1 MKKID
6 GYIIRQFVATLVFA
20 LLAFIILFVVID
32 LMEHLDDFLDSKVP
46 ESIIVEYYI
55 YFMPEIIKL
64 VTPIAMLLACL
75 FTTGRMSTSNEI
87 TVLKASG
94 MSLYRFMI
102 PYLIVALIISSA
114 SIYFNGWIVP
124 EVNKKKIFIE
134 RVNLGH
140 YSERYGRDNI
150 YFQDSPTRIVNIETF
165 DNQRNIAWKVSI
177 QDFSDTNATVLTARY
192 DSRQMNWDSTQ
203 YAWIL
208 IEGTHR
214 TFTPAGETASAFG
227 SIVFRSL
234 RFSPDDVTRKI
245 ERPEE
250 MGYREMEEFI
260 RKQQESGND
269 VARWQV
275 DFYSKVSFPFAS
287 FIVVLFGVPFA
298 ATKRRAGLA
307 IQFGI
312 SIGLCFVYLA
322 FMKVSQVFGYNGSL
336 NPLMTAWL
344 ANIIFIGAAVL
355 NIVRV
360 KK

>member
-1 MKKID
+1 MKRID
-6 GYIIRQFVATLVFA
+6 WYIIRQFIGTLLFA
-20 LLAFIILFVVID
+20 ILAFIVLFVVID

-46 ESIIVEYYI
+46 EPIILEYYI
-55 YFMPEIIKL
+55 YFMPEIVKL

-94 MSLYRFMI
+94 MSLYRFML
-102 PYLIVALIISSA
+102 PFLLVALIISGV

-124 EVNKKKIFIE
+124 KVNKKKIFIE
-134 RVNLGH
+134 RVNLGW
-140 YSERYGRDNI
+140 YGERYGRDNI
-150 YFQDSPTRIVNIETF
+150 YFQDSQTRIVSIETF
-165 DNQRNIAWKVSI
+165 DNMRSIAWKVSI
-177 QDFSDTNATVLTARY
+177 QDFSDTNATVLAARY
-192 DSRQMNWDSTQ
+192 DCRQMNWDSTRA
-203 YAWIL
+203 AWIL
-208 IEGTHR
+208 IDGVHR
-214 TFTPAGETASAFG
+214 TFTGIRENSTPFG
-227 SIVFRSL
+227 THVLQSL
-234 RFSPDDVTRKI
+234 RFSPEDVKRRI

-250 MGYREMEEFI
+250 MGYTEMADFI
-260 RKQQESGND
+260 KKQQESGND

-298 ATKRRAGLA
+298 ATKRRSGLA
-307 IQFGI
+307 VQFGI

-336 NPLMTAWL
+336 NPVLTAWL
-344 ANIIFIGAAVL
+344 ANIIFIVAAGV
-355 NIVRV
+355 IIIRV